1 MTNLAAKL
9 FTDLHSAKAPV
20 TINLY
25 QSFSGMLLFVGRVL
39 HDLF

>member
-25 QSFSGMLLFVGRVL
+25 ASFYFN
-39 HDLF
+39 